1 MLNASAQASQPLLPC
16 APNPDQDERD
26 DRPLIFP
33 GHLLVSPSTDN
44 VPDKGF
50 VWKKSMLFRKSRTAE
65 AQQLAGKD
73 MIMIEP
79 VGETS
84 LPTSTSI
91 EMSGTVKGAAK
102 WQQIGHDVASK
113 LLQSLTAACLEW
125 LLLTPNPSTCKPR
138 MAWSCPQRW
147 AWISWT

>member
-1 MLNASAQASQPLLPC
+1 M
-16 APNPDQDERD
+16 
-26 DRPLIFP
+26 IFP
-33 GHLLVSPSTDN
+33 GHLLVSPSADN

-102 WQQIGHDVASK
+102 WAQIGHDAASK
-113 LLQSLTAACLEW
+113 LLQSLTAA
-125 LLLTPNPSTCKPR
+125 
-138 MAWSCPQRW
+138 
-147 AWISWT
+147 